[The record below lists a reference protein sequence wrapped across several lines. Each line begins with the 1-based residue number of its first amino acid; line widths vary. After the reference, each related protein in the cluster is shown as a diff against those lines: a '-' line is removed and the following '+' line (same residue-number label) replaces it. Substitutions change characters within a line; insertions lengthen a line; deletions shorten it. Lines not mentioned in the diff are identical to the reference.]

1 VELTTDRARDAR
13 TTEALTLI
21 PNDEFEA
28 IFLEHWPRIY
38 SVLCRLVGDPA
49 EAEDLALE
57 TFWQLHEHPP
67 RLMDRLRLGGWL
79 YRVASNLGLNAIRGG
94 KRRERYEI
102 DAGGWDPAQQAD
114 RDDPVQ
120 QAATAEQRRRVRQV
134 LTELSPRQARLLVLR
149 LSGLTYKELADA
161 LAVSPE
167 SIGTLLTRAE
177 AEFERH
183 WKEGGDE

>member
-1 VELTTDRARDAR
+1 MTTDRARDAR
-13 TTEALTLI
+13 KTEALTLSQ
-21 PNDEFEA
+21 NDDFEA

-38 SVLCRLVGDPA
+38 SVLRRLVGDPA

-57 TFWQLHEHPP
+57 TFWRLHERPP
-67 RLMDRLRLGGWL
+67 RMTDKLRLGGWL

-102 DAGGWDPAQQAD
+102 DAGGWDPARD
-114 RDDPVQ
+114 TERDDPVQ
-120 QAATAEQRRRVRQV
+120 QAAKAEQRRRVRQV
-134 LTELSPRQARLLVLR
+134 LSELSPRQARLLILR
-149 LSGLTYKELADA
+149 HSGLTYKELAST

-177 AEFERH
+177 AEFERQ